1 MEFCFSVGCHVLL
14 TSTIVLR
21 QCVMSHDVHFLGSW
35 QNELPWWMQSVS
47 AGKLLGKNHGAL
59 LWRCEFGGVRSFF
72 SSDWTIVACLNYHET
87 SWASITWIQTLYLYK
102 KKSLY
107 NFASG
112 PLPGVWLALLLC
124 SLINVVSSAYRLWS
138 NANWLIK
145 EIHIWGLCQ
154 CAKHICLRKVE
165 LEAGKV

>member
-1 MEFCFSVGCHVLL
+1 MYCSLQQSFFSVWCHMMCIFWEAGRISCHGGCNPYL
-14 TSTIVLR
+14 
-21 QCVMSHDVHFLGSW
+21 LGSYW
-35 QNELPWWMQSVS
+35 VRIMEHYCEDVSLVKEL
-47 AGKLLGKNHGAL
+47 
-59 LWRCEFGGVRSFF
+59 GVFF
-72 SSDWTIVACLNYHET
+72 SSDWTIVACLNYRET